1 MADQTPQ
8 GLFYEKFNQP
18 APHVSGKVLICGHT
32 PQRNGLPLNL
42 GHAICL
48 DTAAC
53 EGQWLTCLDVLS
65 GELWQANQNRQLRH
79 FPRALLGAQYP
90 S

>member
-1 MADQTPQ
+1 
-8 GLFYEKFNQP
+8 
-18 APHVSGKVLICGHT
+18 
-32 PQRNGLPLNL
+32 
-42 GHAICL
+42 
-48 DTAAC
+48 
-53 EGQWLTCLDVLS
+53 LDVLS